1 MAPERHEEPEPS
13 RPRRYQPLGLL
24 TATLVV
30 LLLAAIFVLPFL
42 VLPLAI
48 LVVFYIGFAASDRAR
63 RMHHDPLA
71 PPAAQSSPEPAAL
84 HRPAST
90 RDDEPGAA

>member
-1 MAPERHEEPEPS
+1 MAADGEDRRSPGR
-13 RPRRYQPLGLL
+13 RRYQPLGLL
-24 TATLVV
+24 TAVLLVV
-30 LLLAAIFVLPFL
+30 LIFAIFFLPFL

-63 RMHHDPLA
+63 RMHHEPIA
-71 PPAAQSSPEPAAL
+71 SSAKQTAPEPSAL
-84 HRPAST
+84 HHPASA

>member
-1 MAPERHEEPEPS
+1 MAPEHGAGGPPA
-13 RPRRYQPLGLL
+13 RYRPLGLL

-30 LLLAAIFVLPFL
+30 LLIFAIFFLPFL

-48 LVVFYIGFAASDRAR
+48 LVVFYIGFAAWDRAR
-63 RMHHDPLA
+63 RVHDLPAIA
-71 PPAAQSSPEPAAL
+71 PPAQGPAEPPALRSAAD
-84 HRPAST
+84 R